1 MHSEAASNRKAVPGA
16 NYSTIG
22 RVRTVSPKGH
32 KKIILLEAK
41 TDSQPSLSV
50 HRFAMIGQC
59 DEILAREGLERRLW
73 VDGEI
78 PFPVQPIFELHA
90 THTLAGDEI
99 ETRVAEIA
107 TESEL
112 KQVESLEAFHYK
124 TLDFSDTSGK
134 MVAKKSVGG
143 RRAIL
148 LLHAKLDGRWKPAGY
163 IELQMPLMMAKPRHI
178 AFDRPFS
185 HPTLDVSWET
195 WRKGGQAL
203 VNRIARIARVVIHPE
218 FRGASLSGILVR
230 AAVQFARE
238 RWHIGGKRTLFVEI
252 SAEMLRHIDFVSSC
266 GFHYL
271 GDTEG
276 NHGRLS
282 KDMRSMKQGRKGG
295 SGIMSLQR
303 KYYAHFETYRETAG
317 ETFESLQTRLIE
329 VLSKDNPW
337 AHMELDEWLALR
349 PLIRSPIPYYMIG
362 LDEYSDAYV
371 KQAAQPRQTSFS
383 VSRQTRIESLKL
395 SSVTVLSQYDV
406 PHTPYSRLVMDAFG
420 LTARTL
426 RSTLLPPV
434 NFDAQAGTITF
445 VAGSSGSGK
454 SLLLAALD
462 RSWASETAIVDGQ
475 IDPPCYTVRWLKPIP
490 DDANLFEYM
499 AAKKGPEQAFD
510 VLSRVGLSEAML
522 FLKPYSLLSRGQR
535 YRAMLADLMLG
546 DEDVWLID
554 EFCSDLDPLAARI
567 LAHRLRQTVRREGR
581 IAFVAAANHGHFISA
596 LRPAKV
602 LTLDMGGGS
611 AEMSGREYIRGVSNQ
626 AI

>member
-1 MHSEAASNRKAVPGA
+1 MYSETTLSQREVTAA

-32 KKIILLEAK
+32 KKIVLLESESDGRP
-41 TDSQPSLSV
+41 TLSV
-50 HRFAMIGQC
+50 HRFAMIGQS

-78 PFPVQPIFELHA
+78 PFPIQPIFELHA
-90 THTLAGDEI
+90 LHAVAGEEV
-99 ETRVAEIA
+99 ETRVAEIV
-107 TESEL
+107 TETDL
-112 KQVESLEAFHYK
+112 KQVEALEAFHYK
-124 TLDFSDTSGK
+124 TLDFSDATGK
-134 MVAKKSVGG
+134 AVAKKSVGG

-148 LLHAKLDGRWKPAGY
+148 LLQVKLDDAWKPAGY
-163 IELQMPLMMAKPRHI
+163 IELQMPLMMAKPRHV
-178 AFDRPFS
+178 AFDRPFN

-203 VNRIARIARVVIHPE
+203 VNRIARIARVVVHPE

-230 AAVQFARE
+230 AAVKFARE

-317 ETFESLQTRLIE
+317 ETFESLQSRLIE
-329 VLSKDNPW
+329 LLAKDNPW
-337 AHMELDEWLALR
+337 SHMDLDEWLALR
-349 PLIRSPIPYYMIG
+349 PLIRSPIPYFMIG

-371 KQAAQPRQTSFS
+371 KQAAKPRQPASS
-383 VSRQTRIESLKL
+383 VSHESRIDSLKL
-395 SSVTVLSQYDV
+395 QGVTVLSNYDV
-406 PHTPYSRLVMDAFG
+406 PHTPHSRLVMDAFG

-434 NFDAQAGTITF
+434 SFDAQAGTITF

-462 RSWASETAIVDGQ
+462 ANWTSETAIIGGQ
-475 IDPPCYTVRWLKPIP
+475 VAPPSYTVRWLKPLP
-490 DDANLFEYM
+490 DEANLFEYM
-499 AAKKGPEQAFD
+499 ASKKGPERAFD
-510 VLSRVGLSEAML
+510 VLARVGLSEAML

-581 IAFVAAANHGHFISA
+581 IAFVAAANHGHFIRA

-602 LTLDMGGGS
+602 LTLDMGGES
-611 AEMSGREYIRGVSNQ
+611 AEMSGGEYIRGVPNQ